1 MDAEII
7 SADTEAI
14 SVGIAILI
22 GDALFLATESVQAE
36 LTGRAEFISDA
47 RVVSRCNILK
57 IVT

>member
-36 LTGRAEFISDA
+36 LTGWAELISDA
-47 RVVSRCNILK
+47 
-57 IVT
+57 